1 MEEFDKKLSK
11 IFTEEKKVPEKLLG
25 VIETT
30 MKMENKNKVKCRIWL
45 RVAVALPV
53 FVLLCVTVPN
63 IYAQIKWNIEY
74 KEFENR
80 PVEYGSASI
89 KKAIE
94 EGNEKNVD
102 MEYVYHDNIGVKL
115 DSLLITDDFF
125 SMNVDFSFPKEM
137 NINTDT
143 FTFGYAIYDEN
154 KNVYGVY
161 EGALGEIMNQAYW
174 KKLYKEEG
182 IGYNPKDVFPSRP
195 LADKLTGGMV
205 IASKEGNMKA
215 KATMQT
221 PREFPRSKKLF
232 IRIFNIGYIMS
243 DYEQDGDMQILV
255 AEEKFRLTD
264 TEWKL
269 EVEVPDD
276 FYKRETISLVLE
288 EEIKGFELKKL
299 DVTETGTNI
308 IFKMDGFNELVMSGM
323 NMDRELFKQKMD
335 EAIYITDE
343 TGKRYSYLN
352 NDNGTYFDNS
362 YKAKFDITKDQ
373 LNKKFY
379 LHVKINGEDLG
390 SGGVV
395 GRFVVFWGGGVFF
408 FFFG

>member
-390 SGGVV
+390 TFLKIPLLGI
-395 GRFVVFWGGGVFF
+395 
-408 FFFG
+408 